1 MTTETQTTTTTTEQL
16 TYMLDENGNQI
27 RIENIKPID
36 LERDT
41 LVKKLI
47 DSGKQ
52 VSEALREYKSNAFA
66 DIAALIELSAEQ
78 YGDKFVGRKGND
90 TLNTFDKRYKV
101 QRAMSENIVFD
112 ERLQAAKSLIDECL
126 HEWTANANPNLQAIV
141 NRAFEVDKEG
151 NISTGRVLSLRRL
164 EITDARWVR
173 AMQAISDSIQT
184 IGSKAYV
191 RLYERVGDTDEY
203 VPIPL
208 DVAGV

>member
-78 YGDKFVGRKGND
+78 YGAKVGGRKGNV
-90 TLNTFDKRYKV
+90 TLYTFDKRYKV
-101 QRAMSENIVFD
+101 QRAMSVAT
-112 ERLQAAKSLIDECL
+112 R
-126 HEWTANANPNLQAIV
+126 
-141 NRAFEVDKEG
+141 
-151 NISTGRVLSLRRL
+151 RV
-164 EITDARWVR
+164 A
-173 AMQAISDSIQT
+173 
-184 IGSKAYV
+184 
-191 RLYERVGDTDEY
+191 
-203 VPIPL
+203 
-208 DVAGV
+208 

>member
-1 MTTETQTTTTTTEQL
+1 MTTETQTTTTTEQL

-78 YGDKFVGRKGND
+78 YGAKVGGRKGNV
-90 TLNTFDKRYKV
+90 TLYTFDKRYKV

>member
-16 TYMLDENGNQI
+16 TYMLEENGNQI

-52 VSEALREYKSNAFA
+52 VSQSLREYKSNAFA

-78 YGDKFVGRKGND
+78 YGAKVGGKKGNV
-90 TLNTFDKRYKV
+90 TLHTFDKRYKV

>member
-1 MTTETQTTTTTTEQL
+1 MTPETQTTTIEQP

-27 RIENIKPID
+27 RIENIKPND

-52 VSEALREYKSNAFA
+52 VSQSLREYKSNAFA

-78 YGDKFVGRKGND
+78 YGAKVGGKKGNV
-90 TLNTFDKRYKV
+90 TLHTFDKRYKV
-101 QRAMSENIVFD
+101 QRAMAENIVFD

-126 HEWTANANPNLQAIV
+126 HEWMADANPNLRAII

-151 NISTGRVLSLRRL
+151 KISTGRVLALRRL
-164 EITDARWVR
+164 EITDPRWVR

-203 VPIPL
+203 VSIPL

>member
-78 YGDKFVGRKGND
+78 YGAKVGGRKGNV
-90 TLNTFDKRYKV
+90 TLYTFDKRYKV

>member
-1 MTTETQTTTTTTEQL
+1 MNSDNQPQ
-16 TYMLDENGNQI
+16 YMLDERGNQI
-27 RIENIKPID
+27 RMENINAID
-36 LERDT
+36 LERDA

-47 DSGKQ
+47 ADGKQ
-52 VSEALREYKSNAFA
+52 VSQSLRDYKVNAFA
-66 DIAALIELSAEQ
+66 DIAALVQLSAEQ
-78 YGDKFVGRKGND
+78 YGAKVGGKKGNV
-90 TLNTFDKRYKV
+90 TLFSFDKRYKV

-164 EITDARWVR
+164 EITDTRWVQ

-184 IGSKAYV
+184 VGSKAYV

-203 VPIPL
+203 MPIPL

>member
-1 MTTETQTTTTTTEQL
+1 MTPETQNTTIEQP

-52 VSEALREYKSNAFA
+52 VSQSLREYKSNAFA

-78 YGDKFVGRKGND
+78 YGAKVGGKKGNV
-90 TLNTFDKRYKV
+90 TLHTFDKRYKV
-101 QRAMSENIVFD
+101 QRAMAENIVFD

-126 HEWTANANPNLQAIV
+126 HEWIADANPNLRAII

-151 NISTGRVLSLRRL
+151 KISTGRVLALRRL
-164 EITDARWVR
+164 EITDPRWVR

-203 VPIPL
+203 VSIPL

>member
-1 MTTETQTTTTTTEQL
+1 MTTETQTTTTEQP

-41 LVKKLI
+41 LVKKI
-47 DSGKQ
+47 VADGKLA
-52 VSEALREYKSNAFA
+52 SEVLRNFKINTFA
-66 DIAALIELSAEQ
+66 DIGALVELAAEQ
-78 YGDKFVGRKGND
+78 YGAKVGGKKGNV
-90 TLNTFDKRYKV
+90 TLYTFDKRYKV
-101 QRAMSENIVFD
+101 QRAMTENIVFD

-126 HEWTANANPNLQAIV
+126 HEWTADANPNLQAIV

-151 NISTGRVLSLRRL
+151 NNSTGRVLSLRRL

>member
-1 MTTETQTTTTTTEQL
+1 MNSDNQPQ
-16 TYMLDENGNQI
+16 YMLDERGNQI
-27 RIENIKPID
+27 RMENINAID
-36 LERDT
+36 LERDA

-47 DSGKQ
+47 ADGKQ
-52 VSEALREYKSNAFA
+52 VSQSLRDYKVNAFA
-66 DIAALIELSAEQ
+66 DIAALVQLSAEQ
-78 YGDKFVGRKGND
+78 YGAKVGGKKGNV
-90 TLNTFDKRYKV
+90 TLFSFDKRYKV

-164 EITDARWVR
+164 EIADTRWVQ

-184 IGSKAYV
+184 VGSKAYV

-203 VPIPL
+203 MPIPL

>member
-1 MTTETQTTTTTTEQL
+1 MTPETQNTTIEQP

-47 DSGKQ
+47 NSGKQ
-52 VSEALREYKSNAFA
+52 VSQALREYKSNAFA

-78 YGDKFVGRKGND
+78 YGAKVGGKKGNV
-90 TLNTFDKRYKV
+90 TLYTFNKRYKV

-126 HEWTANANPNLQAIV
+126 HEWTADANPNLQAIV

-164 EITDARWVR
+164 EITDARWLR